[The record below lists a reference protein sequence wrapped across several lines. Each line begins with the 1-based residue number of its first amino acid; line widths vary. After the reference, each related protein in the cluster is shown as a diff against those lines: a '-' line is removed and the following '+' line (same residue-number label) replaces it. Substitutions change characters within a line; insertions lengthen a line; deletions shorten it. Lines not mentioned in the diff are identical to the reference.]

1 MRHPPFHLALAALVL
16 ATPAVAQ
23 DSGGQGA
30 YGGGPS
36 HGPSGAMRGRE
47 GMPAP
52 DPVVLQG
59 PPAPAELA
67 RIVDLPQD
75 RLDRYTRLYD
85 RFMTATKPQRDSLAA
100 LRRGMRDAFADRDR
114 EAIRRQRAVM
124 EPIARDL
131 REQQAT
137 FDDSLH
143 GLLAEPQWKRYQ
155 QWREDERKRAD
166 QERRD
171 RWQRRA
177 G

>member
-1 MRHPPFHLALAALVL
+1 MRHSPFHLALAALAL
-16 ATPAVAQ
+16 ATAALAQ
-23 DSGGQGA
+23 DS
-30 YGGGPS
+30 GGPS

-47 GMPAP
+47 GMPAR
-52 DPVVLQG
+52 DPVVLEG

-75 RLDRYTRLYD
+75 RLDRYTPLYD

-114 EAIRRQRAVM
+114 EAISRQRAIM